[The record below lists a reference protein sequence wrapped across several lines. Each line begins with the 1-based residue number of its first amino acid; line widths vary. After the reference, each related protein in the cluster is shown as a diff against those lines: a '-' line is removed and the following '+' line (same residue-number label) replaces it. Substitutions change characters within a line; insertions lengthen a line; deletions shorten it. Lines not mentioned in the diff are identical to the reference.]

1 MHIKKGTAKAELF
14 VWTDVDSNYEL
25 DFNRWYDREHMEE
38 RVAIPGFVWGR
49 RLRLTSGAGPRYL
62 ALYRTTGMDV
72 FGSEAYQQA
81 FKHQSDWSIRNF
93 PRMRNPRRRVMRVPL
108 EVGVGVGSAWGLVN
122 LRRPTLDVDQFAPV
136 LQEVCG
142 IDGVFS
148 AYALEPDAAL
158 STPLP
163 MEEREHRSMDVFVML
178 SAESQTALGKALQ
191 RFCSLAKVSDDD
203 AAGFALSWDLRA
215 EDLH

>member
-1 MHIKKGTAKAELF
+1 MRIRKGTPKAELF
-14 VWTDVDSNYEL
+14 IWTDIDSTYEM

-62 ALYRTTGMDV
+62 ALYRATGMDV
-72 FGSEAYQQA
+72 FGSMAYQAA
-81 FKHQSDWSIRNF
+81 FKNQSDWSNRTF

-122 LRRPTLDVDQFAPV
+122 LRGPMLDVDEIATV
-136 LQEVCG
+136 LEDVCG

-148 AYALEPDAAL
+148 AYGLEPDAAL

-163 MEEREHRSMDVFVML
+163 MEERDNRSMDAIVMI
-178 SAESQTALGKALQ
+178 SAESQAVLGKALY
-191 RFCSLAKVSDDD
+191 RFCTLADVPEEQG
-203 AAGFALSWDLRA
+203 ACFALSWDLRA
-215 EDLH
+215 EDL